1 MRIIS
6 LVLVSVMLYACG
18 DSFFNSLPTNEQIE
32 KRIEKGDFAEAK
44 KMIRFAL
51 TNDSLT
57 PQQRYDLNFKIDRLD
72 RIEQDFS
79 EVDTAVLAYIKKFH
93 PNVTPEEIAKWEK
106 SNALENMTINGQKR
120 YFYNAGRNLFR
131 IDSVARKYFEG
142 ANGRQSDSL
151 DRLLVKYIPSVLA
164 TRTVNSFLLAPV
176 KMKIKYAI
184 SVKPD
189 EVPAGEVIRV
199 WMPYPRTD
207 VAAHTDINLISTS
220 QPLYIIAPDSE
231 IHKSIYM
238 EGVAVAGKP
247 TVFAYELSYTS
258 YNQYFSFKP
267 EDIVPYNTH
276 SKIYQE
282 YTSENAPQIV
292 FSEKIKAAVKEV
304 VGDETNP
311 YLKVKKIFEWINI
324 NFPWA
329 SAREYS
335 TIPNIPEYVLANRHG
350 DCGQVSLLFI
360 TMARCAGVPAKWQS
374 GWMMHPGNKN
384 LHDWAEV
391 YYDGIGWVPVDQS
404 FGRIAGA
411 PDDDSYYFFTK
422 GLDAYRMI
430 VNQGISGNFYP
441 AKIHPRSETVDF
453 QRGEVEWK
461 GENLYFGRWRYKME
475 IEYLK

>member
-57 PQQRYDLNFKIDRLD
+57 PQQRYDLCFKIDRLD

-79 EVDTAVLAYIKKFH
+79 EVDTAVLAYIRKFH
-93 PNVTPEEIAKWEK
+93 PNVTPEEIANWEK

-231 IHKSIYM
+231 IHKSFTWR
-238 EGVAVAGKP
+238 A
-247 TVFAYELSYTS
+247 
-258 YNQYFSFKP
+258 
-267 EDIVPYNTH
+267 
-276 SKIYQE
+276 
-282 YTSENAPQIV
+282 
-292 FSEKIKAAVKEV
+292 
-304 VGDETNP
+304 
-311 YLKVKKIFEWINI
+311 
-324 NFPWA
+324 
-329 SAREYS
+329 
-335 TIPNIPEYVLANRHG
+335 
-350 DCGQVSLLFI
+350 LL
-360 TMARCAGVPAKWQS
+360 
-374 GWMMHPGNKN
+374 
-384 LHDWAEV
+384 
-391 YYDGIGWVPVDQS
+391 
-404 FGRIAGA
+404 
-411 PDDDSYYFFTK
+411 
-422 GLDAYRMI
+422 
-430 VNQGISGNFYP
+430 
-441 AKIHPRSETVDF
+441 
-453 QRGEVEWK
+453 
-461 GENLYFGRWRYKME
+461 
-475 IEYLK
+475 

>member
-6 LVLVSVMLYACG
+6 LVLISVMLYACG
-18 DSFFNSLPTNEQIE
+18 DSFFNNLPTNEQIE
-32 KRIEKGDFAEAK
+32 QKIAKGDFAEAK

-57 PQQRYDLNFKIDRLD
+57 PQQRYDLSFKIDRLD

-79 EVDTAVLAYIKKFH
+79 ELDTSVFAYIKKFH
-93 PNVTPEEIAKWEK
+93 PNVTKDEIAAWEK
-106 SNALENMTINGQKR
+106 SNALENMTINGTKR
-120 YFYNAGRNLFR
+120 YFYAAGRNLFR
-131 IDSVARKYFEG
+131 IDTTSRKYFES

-164 TRTVNSFLLAPV
+164 TKKGDSHLLAPI
-176 KMKIKYAI
+176 KMKIKYTI
-184 SVKPD
+184 SVKPG
-189 EVPAGEVIRV
+189 EVPSGEVIRV

-207 VAAHTDINLISTS
+207 VVSQTDIKLISTS
-220 QPLYIIAPDSE
+220 QPQYIIASDSV

-238 EGVAVAGKP
+238 EGVALDGKP
-247 TVFAYELSYTS
+247 TVFSYELSYTS
-258 YNQYFSFKP
+258 YNKYFAFKP
-267 EDIVPYNTH
+267 EDIAPYDTN

-282 YTSENAPQIV
+282 YTAESAPQIV
-292 FSEKIKAAVKEV
+292 FSENIKAAVKDV

-404 FGRIAGA
+404 FGRIMDA
-411 PDDDSYYFFTK
+411 PDSDSYYFFTK
-422 GLDAYRMI
+422 GLDAYRMV
-430 VNQGISGNFYP
+430 VNKGISGDFYP
-441 AKIHPRSETVDF
+441 AKIYPRSETIDF

-461 GENLYFGRWRYKME
+461 GENLYFGRWRYKMD
-475 IEYLK
+475 IEYIK